1 MESRRKIIYLITKGS
16 WGGAQ
21 RYVFDLATGLPVE
34 QFEVLVALGRSST
47 GEAFG
52 EPGALSA
59 KLEQA
64 GIKTVI
70 IPGLTRDI
78 TWFREIK
85 IGWWLFKFFR
95 QERPDIIH
103 LNSSKISGLAALAG
117 RLVNLSWLL
126 TALPRRP
133 AGKSYKLKAIFTVHG
148 WAFNEERPRWQKKII
163 ASFHWLTIILCH
175 QTIAVSQITLNQ
187 AKNWPL
193 VNNKLKLIYNG
204 LTEPIFYSR
213 LEARKKLMPDL
224 SPDTVWLGT
233 IAELH
238 RNKGLDVLIEAF
250 ARLAPNYPNLNLL
263 IIGEGEERE
272 RLAMHIARHHLTNRI
287 HLLGQ
292 VPEAARYLKAFDIF
306 TLPSRTEALPYA
318 VLEAGLASLPV
329 VATRVGGIPEIIKN
343 GETGLLVPPADPVA
357 LSNSLK
363 TLLPE
368 RYRESTL
375 GRHLK
380 TFVQQNFSR
389 AQMLAQTLALYR

>member
-1 MESRRKIIYLITKGS
+1 MESRRKIIYLITKGF

-21 RYVFDLATGLPVE
+21 RYVFDLATSLPAE
-34 QFEVLVALGRSST
+34 QFEVLVALG
-47 GEAFG
+47 
-52 EPGALSA
+52 EPGELGA

-64 GIKTVI
+64 GIRTMTIPHLNRDVKIWSDFKTFFA
-70 IPGLTRDI
+70 LL
-78 TWFREIK
+78 K
-85 IGWWLFKFFR
+85 ILKT
-95 QERPDIIH
+95 ERPDIIH
-103 LNSSKISGLAALAG
+103 LNSSKAAGLAALAG
-117 RLVNLSWLL
+117 RLAFV
-126 TALPRRP
+126 PQI
-133 AGKSYKLKAIFTVHG
+133 IFTAHG

-163 ASFHWLTIILCH
+163 AFFHWLTIILCH
-175 QTIAVSQITLNQ
+175 QTIAVSQVTLNQ

-204 LTEPIFYSR
+204 LTEPVFYSR

-238 RNKGLDVLIEAF
+238 RNKGLDILIEAF
-250 ARLAPNYPNLNLL
+250 ARLAPDYSNLNLL

-272 RLAMHIARHHLTNRI
+272 HLAMQIARHHLINRI

-292 VPEAARYLKAFDIF
+292 VPEGARYLKAFDIF

-318 VLEAGLASLPV
+318 VLEAGLAGLPV
-329 VATRVGGIPEIIKN
+329 VTSRVGGIPEIIKN
-343 GETGLLVPPADPVA
+343 GETGLLVPPADPAA
-357 LSNSLK
+357 LAGALK

-380 TFVQQNFSR
+380 TSVQQNFSR
-389 AQMLAQTLALYR
+389 AQMLAQTLALYQK

>member
-1 MESRRKIIYLITKGS
+1 MESRQKIIYLITKGF

-34 QFEVLVALGRSST
+34 QFEVLVALG
-47 GEAFG
+47 
-52 EPGALSA
+52 EPGALGA

-64 GIKTVI
+64 GIRTMTIPHLNRDVKIWSDFKT
-70 IPGLTRDI
+70 L
-78 TWFREIK
+78 FALLK
-85 IGWWLFKFFR
+85 ILKTE
-95 QERPDIIH
+95 QPDIIH
-103 LNSSKISGLAALAG
+103 LNSSKVGGIGALAV
-117 RLVNLSWLL
+117 RIHNLKAISY
-126 TALPRRP
+126 LPDDQ
-133 AGKSYKLKAIFTVHG
+133 AGKLKAIFTAHG

-163 ASFHWLTIILCH
+163 AFFHWLTIILCH
-175 QTIAVSQITLNQ
+175 QTIAVSQVTLNQ

-204 LTEPIFYSR
+204 LTEPVFYSR

-238 RNKGLDVLIEAF
+238 RNKGLDILIEAF
-250 ARLAPNYPNLNLL
+250 ARLAPDYSNLNLL

-272 RLAMHIARHHLTNRI
+272 HLAMQIARHHLINRI

-292 VPEAARYLKAFDIF
+292 VPEGARYLKAFDIF

-318 VLEAGLASLPV
+318 VLEAGLAGLPV
-329 VATRVGGIPEIIKN
+329 VASRVGGIPEIIKN
-343 GETGLLVPPADPVA
+343 GETGLLVPPADPAA
-357 LSNSLK
+357 LAGALK

-380 TFVQQNFSR
+380 TSVQQNFSR
-389 AQMLAQTLALYR
+389 SQMLAQTLALYR